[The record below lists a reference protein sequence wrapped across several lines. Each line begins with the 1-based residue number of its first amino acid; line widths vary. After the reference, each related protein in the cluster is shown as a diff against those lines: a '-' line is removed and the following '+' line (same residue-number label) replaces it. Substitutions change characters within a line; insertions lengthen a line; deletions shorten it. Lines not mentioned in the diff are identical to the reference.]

1 MERSRGLEGNNY
13 LTVVMKEKG
22 LTLQQAAD
30 YTGKEIMDRVDDF
43 QENERLLPSFGEKL
57 DEAAHKYIFSV
68 SQWYIG
74 SLIWSFETTR
84 YFGAKNQDVKKNL
97 VVDVQEFNDGEEMA
111 RANRTC
117 EFSSLS
123 PSFTN

>member
-1 MERSRGLEGNNY
+1 MERSRGLEGNNF

-22 LTLQQAAD
+22 LTLQEAAD
-30 YTGKEIMDRVDDF
+30 FTGKEIMDLVDSF
-43 QENERLLPSFGEKL
+43 QENQRLLPSFGEKL
-57 DEAAHKYIFSV
+57 DEDAQKYIFSV

-84 YFGAKNQDVKKNL
+84 YFGAQNQDVKKNL
-97 VVDVQEFNDGEEMA
+97 IVDVKEYSLGDELA

-117 EFSSLS
+117 ESLL
-123 PSFTN
+123 